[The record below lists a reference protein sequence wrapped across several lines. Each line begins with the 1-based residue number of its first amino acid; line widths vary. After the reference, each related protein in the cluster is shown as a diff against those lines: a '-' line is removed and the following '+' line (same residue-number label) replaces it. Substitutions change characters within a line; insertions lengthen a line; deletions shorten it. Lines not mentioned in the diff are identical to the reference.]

1 MDDSTL
7 LWVIVLSG
15 GGTFLIRFL
24 PMLWQER
31 GIKKAHGNQRLRK
44 ALDAIG
50 PSAIVALLV
59 TSFISMLAPAATVEN
74 GLPIV
79 MGLIGVVAGKRLA
92 GDIAWST
99 LSGVIAYGATVWALT
114 MV

>member
-1 MDDSTL
+1 MDNATL

-15 GGTFLIRFL
+15 GGTLLIRYL
-24 PMLWQER
+24 PMRWQER
-31 GIKKAHGNQRLRK
+31 GIKSARGSQKLRK

-50 PSAIVALLV
+50 PSAIVALLMA
-59 TSFISMLAPAATVEN
+59 SLANMLAPAVIAQN

-79 MGLIGVVAGKRLA
+79 MGLIGVVAGKRLV

-99 LSGVIAYGATVWALT
+99 LSGVIAYGVTVWLLT
-114 MV
+114 IV